1 MPPPAPRAS
10 VFRSVTS
17 REWDPR
23 RRRGPASS
31 HPWLLRGLRLTR
43 VLEKHAGCVNAVAWN
58 DDASLLLSGSD
69 DLCVCVWG
77 TGAGFPLRGSA
88 FTGHRHNIFSAEFV
102 PGEPNGA
109 RCVTVAGDG
118 DVRLVELERA
128 FARGSAAAD
137 PDDDAPRT
145 PGASTPRA
153 AARASSPAS
162 PPPRAAPIRARDRA
176 AAASTRAG
184 PATARSS
191 RGTARRTRAW
201 A

>member
-1 MPPPAPRAS
+1 M
-10 VFRSVTS
+10 FRSVTS

-118 DVRLVELERA
+118 DVRLVEQLAEHHQPVLEEGVALRRSEDGGR
-128 FARGSAAAD
+128 RGAKSA
-137 PDDDAPRT
+137 
-145 PGASTPRA
+145 
-153 AARASSPAS
+153 
-162 PPPRAAPIRARDRA
+162 
-176 AAASTRAG
+176 
-184 PATARSS
+184 
-191 RGTARRTRAW
+191 W
-201 A
+201 